1 MLRIADLLVSEFFFP
16 QPPTTTQTPVTKP
29 TLYNL
34 PPPHDTMD
42 SDTRRDQL
50 CTFARTHKIDY
61 TECSES
67 RLLLHPPASRL
78 QTMVHFRDPEQFC
91 SFRIHETSNEGC
103 DLVGTA
109 RSDTLQDA
117 EDTLLAIYTGQ

>member
-1 MLRIADLLVSEFFFP
+1 
-16 QPPTTTQTPVTKP
+16 
-29 TLYNL
+29 
-34 PPPHDTMD
+34 MD

-50 CTFARTHKIDY
+50 CTFARTNKIDY